1 MGVETWLKIL
11 PESIREALNRL
22 PVQQIY
28 ELRLRVNAPATVTI
42 DARSFTLPTPLISR
56 EDLDNV
62 VHRAAEYAIYA
73 VLDQMVQGFITIRG
87 GVRIGIAGELVMTD
101 GQVTAVSN
109 ISSLCIRLPHQ
120 VKNCAYPVLPYLFD
134 LNRPYKT
141 LVIAPPGAGKT
152 TLLRDLAKQIGV
164 KYPQLNTLLLDER
177 GELAAA
183 YQGENQLDVGSC
195 DVITGGNKSFGFLN
209 GLRSL
214 RPDCVITDEIATAD
228 DAAMV
233 KSAARSGVVVI
244 ASTHAAD
251 LDEVRHKPYLSDLFN
266 EGVFER
272 YVVLTTGERAG
283 EVVGVFDRGGRRL

>member
-1 MGVETWLKIL
+1 MGVETWLRIL
-11 PESIREALNRL
+11 PESIRDALNRL

-62 VHRAAEYAIYA
+62 VHQAAEYAIYA

-120 VKNCAYPVLPYLFD
+120 VKNCAYPVLPYIFD

-183 YQGENQLDVGSC
+183 YQGENQLDVGTC

-228 DAAMV
+228 DVAMV
-233 KSAARSGVVVI
+233 RNAARSGVVVI

-251 LDEVRHKPYLSDLFN
+251 LDEVRHKPYLGDLFN
-266 EGVFER
+266 EGVFDR

>member
-11 PESIREALNRL
+11 PDGIREALNHL

-28 ELRLRVNAPATVTI
+28 ELRLRVNATATVTI

-87 GVRIGIAGELVMTD
+87 GVRIGIAGELVLTD
-101 GQVTAVSN
+101 GQVTAVAN

-183 YQGENQLDVGSC
+183 YQGENQLDVGPC

-233 KSAARSGVVVI
+233 RNAARSGVVVI

-251 LDEVRHKPYLSDLFN
+251 LDEVRHKPYLGDLFN
-266 EGVFER
+266 EGVFDR

>member
-1 MGVETWLKIL
+1 MGVDTWLKIL
-11 PESIREALNRL
+11 PDSIRDALNRL
-22 PVQQIY
+22 PLQQIY
-28 ELRLRVNAPATVTI
+28 ELRLRVNAPAVVTI

-120 VKNCAYPVLPYLFD
+120 VKNCAYPVLPYIFD
-134 LNRPYKT
+134 LNRPCKT
-141 LVIAPPGAGKT
+141 LIIAPPGAGKT
-152 TLLRDLAKQIGV
+152 TLLRDIAKQIGV

-183 YQGENQLDVGSC
+183 YQGENQLDVGIC

-228 DAAMV
+228 DVAMV
-233 KSAARSGVVVI
+233 RSAARSGVVVI

-266 EGVFER
+266 EGVFDR

>member
-11 PESIREALNRL
+11 PDPVREALNHL

-28 ELRLRVNAPATVTI
+28 ELRLRVNAPTVVFI
-42 DARSFTLPTPLISR
+42 DAQRFTLPTPLITR

-62 VHRAAEYAIYA
+62 VHKAAEYAIYA

-87 GVRIGIAGELVMTD
+87 GVRIGLAGELVMAD
-101 GQVTAVSN
+101 GQVAAISN
-109 ISSLCIRLPHQ
+109 ISSLCLRLPHQ
-120 VKNCAYPVLPYLFD
+120 VKNCAYPVLPYIFD
-134 LNRPYKT
+134 LKRPAKT
-141 LVIAPPGAGKT
+141 LIIAPPGAGKT
-152 TLLRDLAKQIGV
+152 TLLRDIAKQIGN
-164 KYPQLNTLLLDER
+164 KYPQLNTLILDER

-183 YQGENQLDVGSC
+183 YQGENQLDVGNA

-214 RPDCVITDEIATAD
+214 RPDVVITDEIATAD
-228 DAAMV
+228 DAEMV
-233 KSAARSGVVVI
+233 RNAARSGVIVM

-251 LDEVRHKPYLSDLFN
+251 LDEVRHKPYLCDLYN
-266 EGVFER
+266 EGVFDR

-283 EVVGVFDRGGRRL
+283 EVVGVFDRSGRRL